1 MSERWSVMGEV
12 SHSTLDTRHSTL
24 KMNRTT
30 TVKAGTIERKWYI
43 VDAAGI
49 PVGRLAAQVAQVLRG
64 KHKPT
69 FAYNADVGDYVIV
82 VNADK
87 VVLTGNKKDELI
99 YWHTMWPGG
108 LRSVTR
114 GKMLDDNPVKL
125 VEKAIWGMIPKTK
138 LGKQVFSKVKV
149 YAGEDHPHLAQN
161 PEPLNVK
168 K

>member
-1 MSERWSVMGEV
+1 
-12 SHSTLDTRHSTL
+12 
-24 KMNRTT
+24 MNRTT

-69 FAYNADVGDYVIV
+69 FAYNADVGDFVIV
-82 VNADK
+82 INAEK

-108 LRSVTR
+108 LRSITR
-114 GKMLDDNPVKL
+114 GKMLDENPVKL

-138 LGKQVFSKVKV
+138 LGKQVYSKVKV
-149 YAGEDHPHLAQN
+149 YSGTEHPHAAQN
-161 PEPLNVK
+161 PEPLNIK
-168 K
+168 KN

>member
-1 MSERWSVMGEV
+1 
-12 SHSTLDTRHSTL
+12 
-24 KMNRTT
+24 
-30 TVKAGTIERKWYI
+30 
-43 VDAAGI
+43 
-49 PVGRLAAQVAQVLRG
+49 
-64 KHKPT
+64 
-69 FAYNADVGDYVIV
+69 
-82 VNADK
+82 
-87 VVLTGNKKDELI
+87 
-99 YWHTMWPGG
+99 MWPGG

-114 GKMLDDNPVKL
+114 GKMLDDIPVKH